1 MNCLNFIENIMQ
13 SYIVIIMFSTLLGAT
28 ARLFY
33 KKNNQR
39 RNKTLKEYLYNLIV
53 DWIIASAGAFIIHS
67 VLISNTEE
75 IIGISIILGF
85 IGYKETLKFIKKNF
99 INKLKR
105 E

>member
-1 MNCLNFIENIMQ
+1 MQ

-33 KKNNQR
+33 KKSSQR

-67 VLISNTEE
+67 VLISNAEE

>member
-1 MNCLNFIENIMQ
+1 MNCLNFIEKIMQ

-28 ARLFY
+28 TRLFH
-33 KKNNQR
+33 KKSNKRQ
-39 RNKTLKEYLYNLIV
+39 NKTLKEYLYNLIV

-75 IIGISIILGF
+75 IIGISIFLGF
-85 IGYKETLKFIKKNF
+85 FGYKETLKFIKKNF
-99 INKLKR
+99 INKFKK